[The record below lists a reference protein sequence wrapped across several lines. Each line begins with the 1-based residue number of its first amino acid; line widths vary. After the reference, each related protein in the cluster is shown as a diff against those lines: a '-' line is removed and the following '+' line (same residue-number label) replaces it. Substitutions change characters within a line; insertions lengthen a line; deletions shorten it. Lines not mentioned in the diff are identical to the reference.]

1 MESKRA
7 PKARKTGG
15 ISLSVSLSSRRAVK
29 VYIVFIALFV
39 FPGIV
44 GAVATAQSGASANQE
59 LAWMEVR
66 DSSGVSLSN
75 YLIVTDYSLFN
86 PGKTV
91 VSALLEL
98 EFVGYMA
105 IVTSA
110 IWMIGFV
117 LGLGWLST
125 VGVALQGTA
134 EGMTGQV
141 ATTAAL
147 FTGVT
152 MGALVVGI
160 FIIRGHFAKAKVQVV
175 TMFIVAVLGPVF
187 LADPLGEVLSADGF
201 FAQARNVGIAVAA
214 GVNGNSNPD
223 PDQVVATMQET
234 LAENFARKPVQ
245 VWNFG
250 HVIDE
255 RPGCGAAWTAGV
267 RSGSGDRVL
276 EAMHACGDQEA
287 YVHAKNPGM
296 GQVGAGLI
304 LLVSAI
310 VLLGFSVYLAGKVFG
325 STMRTI
331 YHLFRAIFGFAFGGF
346 VYGPTQIA
354 LIRDATDALIGAV
367 RMFAYVVF
375 IGIYTLFIGNLFRQA
390 PGQVTSVM
398 FIAAIV
404 MVVAIFQ
411 LARLSKGMDRGHEWM
426 SQRLAG
432 AALGDRP
439 GGGMTGGAV
448 GMGTTRANGSL
459 ATGLLAG
466 LGAVSTISNS
476 PATEWL
482 AGRTRSPLR
491 PFARTERGAQL
502 ASWDVWNSPG
512 FGGTQGWYRQSYLNR
527 QQFAEAAR
535 EGATQYGGLNTI
547 KGVAAAL
554 QGVQDRGGTL
564 ADAQG
569 ALLGAGFTDQR
580 LIRYGVRSW
589 GIVDANAEDETLA
602 DKHLGHVVAAMQRAQ
617 HSANLVARG
626 RGDAT
631 ETAADLATLQ
641 ASTFRY
647 RRANPGGVTLDGG
660 IAGGPQRTWVDD
672 YMANPARRK
681 IQALQALA
689 SGDPAPTASGL
700 GGIDQN
706 GAARMLTWIGN
717 DHAMRVQQHVDR
729 LLVDPAD
736 PQRIRDARAA
746 IVAATDTDQWAS
758 GVHRTPWNSLAPPGS
773 NLPPRDWRDRMRPVA
788 DLLR

>member
-1 MESKRA
+1 MLH
-7 PKARKTGG
+7 
-15 ISLSVSLSSRRAVK
+15 ILWSRRAVT
-29 VYIVFIALFV
+29 VYFVFFALFV
-39 FPGIV
+39 FPGII

-75 YLIVTDYSLFN
+75 YLIVTDYSLFS

-105 IVTSA
+105 LVTSA

-125 VGVALQGTA
+125 VGVALEGVA
-134 EGMTGQV
+134 EGMTGQL

-147 FTGVT
+147 VTGVT
-152 MGALVVGI
+152 IGALIVGI
-160 FIIRGHFAKAKVQVV
+160 FVIRGHFAKAKVQVV

-201 FAQARNVGIAVAA
+201 FAQARDVGIAVAA

-234 LAENFARKPVQ
+234 LADNFARKPVQ

-276 EAMHACGDQEA
+276 EAMNACGDAQA
-287 YVHAKNPGM
+287 YAHAKNPGM

-304 LLVSAI
+304 LLVSVV
-310 VLLGFSVYLAGKVFG
+310 VLLGFSVYLTGKVFG

-331 YHLFRAIFGFAFGGF
+331 YHLFRAILGFAFGGF

-354 LIRDATDALIGAV
+354 LVRDVTDALIGAA
-367 RMFAYVVF
+367 RMFAYIVF
-375 IGIYTLFIGNLFRQA
+375 VGIYTLFIGNLFRQA

-398 FIAAIV
+398 FIAAVV
-404 MVVAIFQ
+404 MVIAIFQ
-411 LARLSKGMDRGHEWM
+411 LAQLSKGMDRGHEWI
-426 SQRLAG
+426 SQRVAG

-439 GGGMTGGAV
+439 GAGVTGAV
-448 GMGTTRANGSL
+448 MGMGTTRANGSL
-459 ATGLLAG
+459 GAGMLAG
-466 LGAVSTISNS
+466 LAAVSTISNS

-491 PFARTERGAQL
+491 PFSRTERKAQL
-502 ASWDVWNSPG
+502 ASWNVWNSPG
-512 FGGTQGWYRQSYLNR
+512 FGGAQGWYRQSYLNR

-535 EGATQYGGLNTI
+535 TAAKRYGGIDTAR
-547 KGVAAAL
+547 GVAAAL
-554 QGVQDRGGTL
+554 QGIQDVGGTL
-564 ADAQG
+564 ADARG
-569 ALLGAGFTDQR
+569 ALLGAGFTNQK
-580 LIRYGVRSW
+580 LIQYGLRSW

-602 DKHLGHVVAAMQRAQ
+602 DKHLGHVVAAMERAQ

-631 ETAADLATLQ
+631 EAAADLATLQ
-641 ASTFRY
+641 ASTFRF

-660 IAGGPQRTWVDD
+660 LPGGPQRAWVDD
-672 YMANPARRK
+672 YMTTPTLPK
-681 IQALQALA
+681 IKALQKLA
-689 SGDPAPTASGL
+689 SGETPPTGMNLA
-700 GGIDQN
+700 GIDQR

-717 DHAMRVQQHVDR
+717 EHAMRVQQRVNR
-729 LLVDPAD
+729 LLADPTD

-758 GVHRTPWNSLAPPGS
+758 GVHHTPWNALHPPG
-773 NLPPRDWRDRMRPVA
+773 NNPPPRDWEDRMGPVA

>member
-1 MESKRA
+1 M
-7 PKARKTGG
+7 
-15 ISLSVSLSSRRAVK
+15 LSPQRRFLTSRRAVE
-29 VYIVFIALFV
+29 VYAVFIALFV

-44 GAVATAQSGASANQE
+44 GAVATAQSGTSANGE
-59 LAWMEVR
+59 LSWMDVR

-75 YLIVTDYSLFN
+75 YLIVTDYSFFN

-117 LGLGWLST
+117 LGLGWLNT
-125 VGVALQGTA
+125 VGAALQGVA
-134 EGMTGQV
+134 AGMTDQV

-147 FTGVT
+147 ITGVT
-152 MGALVVGI
+152 IGALIVGI
-160 FIIRGHFAKAKVQVV
+160 FLIRGHFAKAKVQVV
-175 TMFIVAVLGPVF
+175 TMFAVAVLGPVF

-201 FAQARNVGIAVAA
+201 FVQARNVGIAVAA
-214 GVNGNSNPD
+214 GVNGNDNPD
-223 PDQVVATMQET
+223 PDRVVASMQET
-234 LAENFARKPVQ
+234 LADNFARKPVQ

-250 HVIDE
+250 HIVDE
-255 RPGCGAAWTAGV
+255 RPACGAGWSAGQQA
-267 RSGSGDRVL
+267 GSADRVL
-276 EAMHACGDQEA
+276 DTMRACGDMDA
-287 YVHAKNPGM
+287 YAHAKNPGM

-304 LLVSAI
+304 LMFSVI
-310 VLLGFSVYLAGKVFG
+310 VLLGFSAYLAGKVFG

-331 YHLFRAIFGFAFGGF
+331 YHLFRLIFGVAFGGF

-354 LIRDATDALIGAV
+354 LIRDVTDVLIGAA
-367 RMFAYVVF
+367 RMFVYVVF
-375 IGIYTLFIGNLFRQA
+375 VGIYTLFIGNLFRQA

-398 FIAAIV
+398 MIAAVV

-411 LARLSKGMDRGHEWM
+411 LARLSKGMDRGHDWLA
-426 SQRLAG
+426 QRLAG
-432 AALGDRP
+432 ATLGNGS
-439 GGGMTGGAV
+439 GGGTSGAAM
-448 GMGTTRANGSL
+448 GMGTTRANGTL
-459 ATGLLAG
+459 AAGMLTGLA
-466 LGAVSTISNS
+466 AVSTISNS

-491 PFARTERGAQL
+491 PFSRTERRAQR
-502 ASWDVWNSPG
+502 ATWGVWNSPG
-512 FGGTQGWYRQSYLNR
+512 FGGEQGWYRQSYLNR

-535 EGATQYGGLNTI
+535 RGAARYGGVDTV

-554 QGVQDRGGTL
+554 QGLQDRGGTL
-564 ADAQG
+564 GDAQG
-569 ALLGAGFTDQR
+569 ALLGAGFSDQR
-580 LIRYGVRSW
+580 LIGYGIRSW

-602 DKHLGHVVAAMQRAQ
+602 DKHLGHVVAAMQRTQ
-617 HSANLVARG
+617 HSANRVARN
-626 RGDAT
+626 RGDAA

-660 IAGGPQRTWVDD
+660 IPGGPQTAWVTD

-681 IQALQALA
+681 IQALQQLA
-689 SGDPAPTASGL
+689 SGDPAPAGAGL

-706 GAARMLTWIGN
+706 GAARMMTWIGN
-717 DHAMRVQQHVDR
+717 EHARLVQGQVDR
-729 LLVDPAD
+729 LLADPTD

-758 GVHRTPWNSLAPPGS
+758 GVHRTPWNSLAPPG
-773 NLPPRDWRDRMRPVA
+773 NNPPPRNWRDRMQPVA